1 MIRNPWFTLAL
12 GLMLG
17 LVFGYVL
24 AERQP
29 VPPARALQLGLA
41 PAGAQAAGL
50 PDGHPPVAG
59 QSAAAGQLLRQQVAE
74 IEALLAAN
82 PDDPRLLAAMGNV
95 YFDAER
101 WQDSR
106 AWYERSLA
114 AAPDDVNVMTD
125 LAIVHRNLG
134 QPQQSLELLDRALEL
149 APGHWQALYNKVV
162 VYHFDLHQHDD
173 AEAALRAL
181 QQLKQS
187 DPSIPDL
194 SALAR
199 EVLGS

>member
-41 PAGAQAAGL
+41 PAGGQAEAL
-50 PDGHPPVAG
+50 PEGHPPVTG
-59 QSAAAGQLLRQQVAE
+59 QSVAAGQLLRQQVAE

-82 PDDPRLLAAMGNV
+82 PNDPRLLAAMGNV

-106 AWYERSLA
+106 VWYERSLA

-134 QPQQSLELLDRALEL
+134 QAQRSLELLERALEL

-173 AEAALRAL
+173 AAAALRAL

-187 DPSIPDL
+187 NPSIPDL
-194 SALAR
+194 SALER
-199 EVLGS
+199 EVLGG

>member
-41 PAGAQAAGL
+41 PAGAQAEAL
-50 PDGHPPVAG
+50 PEGHPPVAG
-59 QSAAAGQLLRQQVAE
+59 QSGAAGQLLRQQVAE

-106 AWYERSLA
+106 VWYERSLA

-134 QPQQSLELLDRALEL
+134 QPQPPATGRPCTTRSSSTTSTSTSTTPPKPPCAPFSRCGRAIPRSPTSRRSRERCWEADGVELGIR
-149 APGHWQALYNKVV
+149 N
-162 VYHFDLHQHDD
+162 
-173 AEAALRAL
+173 
-181 QQLKQS
+181 
-187 DPSIPDL
+187 
-194 SALAR
+194 
-199 EVLGS
+199 

>member
-1 MIRNPWFTLAL
+1 
-12 GLMLG
+12 
-17 LVFGYVL
+17 
-24 AERQP
+24 
-29 VPPARALQLGLA
+29 
-41 PAGAQAAGL
+41 
-50 PDGHPPVAG
+50 
-59 QSAAAGQLLRQQVAE
+59 
-74 IEALLAAN
+74 
-82 PDDPRLLAAMGNV
+82 MGNV

-106 AWYERSLA
+106 VWYERSLA

-194 SALAR
+194 SALER
-199 EVLGS
+199 EVLGG